1 MYNYRSLKFIH
12 SIFYYTPGR
21 YMQARGNEC
30 YKDGKYEEAKVWYSK
45 GLAICDASKEPE
57 FTATLLTNR
66 AECNRQLCEI
76 KAVVGGVR
84 TRSQPPG
91 VSAVFFELSFHSNA
105 WLPPWLSP
113 RLSPWLSP

>member
-1 MYNYRSLKFIH
+1 
-12 SIFYYTPGR
+12 
-21 YMQARGNEC
+21 MQARGNEC

-105 WLPPWLSP
+105 WLPPLPLPSALPLALPLTLPSSP
-113 RLSPWLSP
+113 REP